1 MRVISYNQ
9 LVMNE
14 GGTQV
19 QKGMNFGIKK
29 THSIVLM
36 STEKNAP
43 YNDELLE
50 DGVIE
55 YEGHDAVRSD
65 SYNKKEVDQ
74 PSVNR
79 TGSLTENG
87 KFQKASDNY
96 KQGERSPALIKVYR
110 KIRKGIWVDM
120 GFYDLIDS
128 SYEFDGKRNVYK
140 FYLKPNDNEL
150 DKNSDNIDLPHNRQI
165 PGDLMREVYERDKGK
180 CKICGSED
188 NLHYDH
194 ILPFSK
200 GGSSKVSSNI
210 QLLCAR
216 HNLQKGAKI
225 Q

>member
-9 LVMNE
+9 LVMTE
-14 GGTQV
+14 GGIQV
-19 QKGMNFGIKK
+19 QKGMNFAIKK
-29 THSIVLM
+29 TYSIVLM

-55 YEGHDAVRSD
+55 YEGHDAIKSD
-65 SYNKKEVDQ
+65 DYHKKEVDQ
-74 PSVNR
+74 PRINR

-87 KFQKASDNY
+87 KFLKASDDF
-96 KQGERSPALIKVYR
+96 KEGKRAPALIKVYR

-128 SYEFDGKRNVYK
+128 VYKFDDKRNVFK
-140 FYLKPNDNEL
+140 FYLKPNDNEI
-150 DKNSDNIDLPHNRQI
+150 DENSDNIDLPHNRDI
-165 PGDLMREVYERDKGK
+165 PGDVMREVYERDNGK

-194 ILPFSK
+194 MLPYSK